1 MAPQSDIN
9 FSTQNCE
16 ITRDEEVS
24 PKGSALTG
32 AAIEE
37 VKKLLKAKTREILQN
52 YDLGEYIDESFS
64 IQVDGKKI
72 ILGIIRE
79 KGTYVLAGLYVDDKG
94 KIVEKKPLEKVKLKH
109 LLRIIN
115 EVLPQFAQKVTELKE
130 IYTQK
135 LLIDLKKA
143 IDTLEK
149 L

>member
-1 MAPQSDIN
+1 MTPQFDIN
-9 FSTQNCE
+9 SLTQNYE
-16 ITRDEEVS
+16 MVKDKEVS
-24 PKGSALTG
+24 PRGSALTG

-94 KIVEKKPLEKVKLKH
+94 KIVEKSRWK
-109 LLRIIN
+109 RSN
-115 EVLPQFAQKVTELKE
+115 
-130 IYTQK
+130 
-135 LLIDLKKA
+135 
-143 IDTLEK
+143 
-149 L
+149 